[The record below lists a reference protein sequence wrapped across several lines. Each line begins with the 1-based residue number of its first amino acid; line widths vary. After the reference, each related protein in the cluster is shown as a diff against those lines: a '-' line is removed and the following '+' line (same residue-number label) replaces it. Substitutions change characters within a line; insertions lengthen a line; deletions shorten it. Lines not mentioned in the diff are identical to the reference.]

1 VCKVI
6 PGKLPKA
13 AQPEIIGLAAGELV
27 TALEKVDIGDLKSPT
42 PPYYEIYDV
51 HHAINKE
58 KFLAE
63 VSQTLNPKPPV
74 LYPTRKALR
83 SQASETLNPKQV
95 KKPVFDDCRAGME
108 KLLVE
113 FEVSISHLLRVWG
126 FGLLGFLWFRVYGF
140 GFFGFG
146 FWVLGLGF
154 MGLAFFCLGFRV
166 YGFRV

>member
-1 VCKVI
+1 MMRVACTSGWSLISSSQSPIPLIQISHTLNPKPRSGTQACVCKVI

-63 VSQTLNPKPPV
+63 VSQTLNPKPPM
-74 LYPTRKALR
+74 KR
-83 SQASETLNPKQV
+83 SSLPRSA
-95 KKPVFDDCRAGME
+95 KP
-108 KLLVE
+108 
-113 FEVSISHLLRVWG
+113 
-126 FGLLGFLWFRVYGF
+126 
-140 GFFGFG
+140 
-146 FWVLGLGF
+146 
-154 MGLAFFCLGFRV
+154 
-166 YGFRV
+166 